1 MFANRKEAGEMLY
14 KELINYKNNENAVI
28 VSIPRGGV
36 SIGYPLSEKLKLPLE
51 LVLSKKIGH
60 PLNKE
65 FAIGAVTLESVILD
79 PEVASEVSEFYIE
92 NEVDSLRDILRLRQ
106 DWYYGFREPMNLKDK
121 IVIIVDDGVATGNTL
136 ISSIQLIQKQQPKE
150 IVIALPVA
158 PKSTLDKIKKIT
170 MVNNIICLDTPRS
183 FQAVG
188 QFYEDFGQVEDEEV
202 IELMKKANDFHLKH
216 SKTHV

>member
-36 SIGYPLSEKLKLPLE
+36 SIGYTLSEKLKLPLE

-79 PEVASEVSEFYIE
+79 PEVASEVSELYIE

-106 DWYYGFREPMNLKDK
+106 NWYYGFREPMNLKDK

-170 MVNNIICLDTPRS
+170 MVNNIICLDTPRN

-188 QFYEDFGQVEDEEV
+188 QFYDDFGQVEDEEV